1 MSGAAPARVAVV
13 GAGLIGRRHAE
24 IVHAL
29 PETTLAAIVDPAP
42 AAQALAA
49 SFGVSWR
56 ADLADL
62 IRRDGG
68 GDIDGVII
76 ATPNQTHADI
86 GLQAVAAG
94 LPMLVEKPIA
104 DSVAAAVRLVR
115 EAEAG
120 GVPILVGH
128 HRRHNPIVQ
137 RAKADIVAG
146 RIGRI
151 VAIHAFCWLCKPD
164 AYFDIAWR
172 REPGGGPIYINL
184 IHDMDLIRWLAGDI
198 VAAQAIESAAVRG
211 HAVEDTAV
219 ALLRFASGALGT
231 ISISDAIAA
240 PWSWELTA
248 GENAAYPRTDQPCYL
263 IGGTHGS
270 LSIPRGEIWRHPDGG
285 DWMQPIAAARSV
297 APDADPLVRQAAHFA
312 DVIRGAT
319 PLVTGAEGL
328 KSLMA
333 VEAVKRSAATGV
345 ETRIADMTGADS

>member
-1 MSGAAPARVAVV
+1 MSAAAPVRVAVV

-24 IVHAL
+24 IVRAL
-29 PETTLAAIVDPAP
+29 AETTLAAIVDPAP

-49 SFGVSWR
+49 DLGVPWR

-62 IRRDGG
+62 IREDGA
-68 GDIDGVII
+68 DGVVI
-76 ATPNQTHADI
+76 ATPNQTHAAL
-86 GLQAVAAG
+86 GLKAVAAG

-104 DSVAAAVRLVR
+104 DSVAAAERLVR
-115 EAEAG
+115 AADAA

-137 RAKADIVAG
+137 RAKAEIEAG
-146 RIGRI
+146 RIGRV
-151 VAIHAFCWLCKPD
+151 VAVHAFFWLNKPA
-164 AYFDIAWR
+164 AYFDVAWR

-184 IHDMDLIRWLAGDI
+184 IHDIDLLRWLAGDI

-231 ISISDAIAA
+231 ISISDTIAA

-248 GENAAYPRTDQPCYL
+248 GENPAYPRTDQPCYL
-263 IGGTHGS
+263 IGGTGGS

-285 DWMQPIAAARSV
+285 DWMRPIEATRGV
-297 APDADPLVRQAAHFA
+297 APDADPLIRQAAHFA
-312 DVIRGAT
+312 EVIRGAA
-319 PLVTGAEGL
+319 PLVSGAEGL
-328 KSLMA
+328 RSLAA
-333 VEAVKRSAATGV
+333 VEAVKRAAATGAEV
-345 ETRIADMTGADS
+345 RIEDVIAGGR